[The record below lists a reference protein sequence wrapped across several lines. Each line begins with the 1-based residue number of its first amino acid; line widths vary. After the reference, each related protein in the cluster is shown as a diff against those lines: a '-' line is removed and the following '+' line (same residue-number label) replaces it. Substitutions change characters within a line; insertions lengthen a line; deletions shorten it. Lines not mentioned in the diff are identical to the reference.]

1 MYIKKIAILTT
12 ARSDY
17 YLLKP
22 LINRLKKSKKIDI
35 KIITTGSH
43 LIKDQ
48 GFTYKEVEKDFG
60 LTKKVKFSNIQT
72 AGDIVK
78 AISPASQE
86 FNKVFKK
93 LNLDGIIILGDR
105 YEAFISAVSAFFMK
119 IPIIHI
125 HGGEITYGSMDD
137 TMRHVITKLSTYH
150 FVSHNHHR
158 KRVIQL
164 GEQPEKV
171 FLAGSLGVEN
181 LKKIRT
187 IKKNLIE
194 KKFKVKFLQNN
205 YVVTFHPETLSK
217 DLGIKS
223 LKNLLNYLNKQKNT
237 FVFFTSSNADAG
249 SYKIN
254 SLIKKFVKN
263 YKNSKYIS
271 NLGDQLY
278 FSILKHCD
286 AMIGNSS
293 SGIIEAPSLKIP
305 TINIGNRQQ
314 GRVTS
319 RSIINCLEPSS
330 KNLVRIFK
338 KIKNKKF
345 INKIKK
351 TKNIYDSKINTSLYI
366 YKQIKKID
374 FKENFFKKF
383 YDLRF

>member
-1 MYIKKIAILTT
+1 MKNLVILTT

-22 LINRLKKSKKIDI
+22 LIYRLKKSKKIDI

-48 GFTYKEVEKDFG
+48 GFTYKEVEKNFG
-60 LTKKVKFSNIQT
+60 LTKKVKFSNIKAT
-72 AGDIVK
+72 GDIAK
-78 AISPASQE
+78 AISPVSKK
-86 FNKVFKK
+86 FNKIFKK
-93 LNLDGIIILGDR
+93 LDPDGIIILGDR
-105 YEAFISAVSAFFMK
+105 YEAFITAVSAFFMK

-125 HGGEITYGSMDD
+125 HGGEISYGSMDD

-150 FVSHNHHR
+150 FVSHNQHR

-181 LKKIRT
+181 LKKIKT

-194 KKFKVKFLQNN
+194 KKLKIKFLQNN

-217 DLGIKS
+217 DYGIKS
-223 LKNLLNYLNKQKNT
+223 LTSLLNYLNKQKNT
-237 FVFFTSSNADAG
+237 FVFFTSSNSDVG

-254 SLIKKFVKN
+254 SLVKKFVKN

-319 RSIINCLEPSS
+319 RSIINCLEPSR

-351 TKNIYDSKINTSLYI
+351 TKNIYDSKIDTSLYI